1 MKRSVPL
8 VTAVVVASALALA
21 GCAGTAAPEGT
32 SADGKLQ
39 VVTSTNVYGDIV
51 SAIAGDTVDVTAI
64 ISSTSQDPHEYEATA
79 KDQLAVSKAGLLIEN
94 GGGYDSFMDAL
105 VEATGT
111 KAPVI
116 SAVEFSHDWPG
127 NDGHDHSDD
136 HSDAPTDDPTTEAS
150 DVADDHSG
158 HDHIEGFNEH
168 VWYDPHTIEHVAEK
182 IAEELTVLVPSES
195 ATFSQGLADFTAG
208 ISTLEGALDTLS
220 AAHAG
225 EKIFITEPVPL
236 YLTTAAGLENVTPD
250 AFSEAVEEGQDVPPA
265 TLLEATR
272 ILEAGDVRIL
282 IANSQT
288 GGAETTQVIE
298 LAKKQGIPVL
308 EFSEIKPQDQT
319 YLQWMEA
326 NVALLADTL
335 NR

>member
-1 MKRSVPL
+1 
-8 VTAVVVASALALA
+8 
-21 GCAGTAAPEGT
+21 
-32 SADGKLQ
+32 
-39 VVTSTNVYGDIV
+39 
-51 SAIAGDTVDVTAI
+51 
-64 ISSTSQDPHEYEATA
+64 
-79 KDQLAVSKAGLLIEN
+79 
-94 GGGYDSFMDAL
+94 
-105 VEATGT
+105 
-111 KAPVI
+111 
-116 SAVEFSHDWPG
+116 
-127 NDGHDHSDD
+127 
-136 HSDAPTDDPTTEAS
+136 
-150 DVADDHSG
+150 
-158 HDHIEGFNEH
+158 
-168 VWYDPHTIEHVAEK
+168 
-182 IAEELTVLVPSES
+182 
-195 ATFSQGLADFTAG
+195 
-208 ISTLEGALDTLS
+208 
-220 AAHAG
+220 
-225 EKIFITEPVPL
+225 
-236 YLTTAAGLENVTPD
+236 TAAGLENVTPE

>member
-8 VTAVVVASALALA
+8 VTAVVAASALALA

-51 SAIAGDTVDVTAI
+51 SAIAGETVDVTAI

>member
-8 VTAVVVASALALA
+8 VTVLVAASALALA

-39 VVTSTNVYGDIV
+39 VVASTNVYGDIV

-236 YLTTAAGLENVTPD
+236 YLTTAAGLENVTPE

>member
-8 VTAVVVASALALA
+8 VTALVAASALALA

-236 YLTTAAGLENVTPD
+236 YLTTAAGLENVTPE

>member
-8 VTAVVVASALALA
+8 VTVLVAASALALA

-236 YLTTAAGLENVTPD
+236 YLTTAAGLENVTPE

>member
-8 VTAVVVASALALA
+8 VTALVAASALALA

-136 HSDAPTDDPTTEAS
+136 RSDAPTDDPTTEAS

-236 YLTTAAGLENVTPD
+236 YLTTAAGLENVTPE

-326 NVALLADTL
+326 NVSLLADTL

>member
-8 VTAVVVASALALA
+8 VTALVAASALALA
-21 GCAGTAAPEGT
+21 GCAGTAAPGGT

-136 HSDAPTDDPTTEAS
+136 RSDAPTDDPTTEAS

-158 HDHIEGFNEH
+158 HNHIEGFNEH

>member
-8 VTAVVVASALALA
+8 VTAVVAASALALA

-158 HDHIEGFNEH
+158 HNHIEGFNEH

-182 IAEELTVLVPSES
+182 IAEELTELVPSES

-236 YLTTAAGLENVTPD
+236 YLTTAAGLENVTPE

>member
-8 VTAVVVASALALA
+8 VTAVVAASALALA

-94 GGGYDSFMDAL
+94 GGGYDSFIDAL

-236 YLTTAAGLENVTPD
+236 YLTTAAGLENVTPE

>member
-8 VTAVVVASALALA
+8 VTALVAASALALA

>member
-8 VTAVVVASALALA
+8 VTAVVAASALALA

-116 SAVEFSHDWPG
+116 SAVQFSHDWPG

-236 YLTTAAGLENVTPD
+236 YLTTAAGLENVTPE

>member
-8 VTAVVVASALALA
+8 VTAVVAASALALA

-39 VVTSTNVYGDIV
+39 VVASTNVYGDIV

-116 SAVEFSHDWPG
+116 SAVQFSHDWPG

-236 YLTTAAGLENVTPD
+236 YLTAAAGLENVTLE

>member
-8 VTAVVVASALALA
+8 VTALVAASALALA

-127 NDGHDHSDD
+127 NDGHVHSDD

>member
-8 VTAVVVASALALA
+8 VTALVAASALALA

-94 GGGYDSFMDAL
+94 GGGYDSFIDAL

-136 HSDAPTDDPTTEAS
+136 HSDAATDDPTTEAS

-326 NVALLADTL
+326 NVAFLADTL

>member
-8 VTAVVVASALALA
+8 VTAVVAASALALA

-39 VVTSTNVYGDIV
+39 VVASTNVYGDIV

-116 SAVEFSHDWPG
+116 SAVQFSHDWPG

-236 YLTTAAGLENVTPD
+236 YLTTAAGLENVTLE

>member
-8 VTAVVVASALALA
+8 VTALVAASALALA

-158 HDHIEGFNEH
+158 HNHIEGFNEH

-236 YLTTAAGLENVTPD
+236 YLTTAAGLENVTPE

>member
-8 VTAVVVASALALA
+8 VTALVAASALALA

-236 YLTTAAGLENVTPD
+236 YLTTAAGLENVTPE

-326 NVALLADTL
+326 NVAFLADTL

>member
-8 VTAVVVASALALA
+8 VTALVAASALALA

-136 HSDAPTDDPTTEAS
+136 HSDAQTDDPTTEAS

-182 IAEELTVLVPSES
+182 IAEELTELVPSES

-236 YLTTAAGLENVTPD
+236 YLTTAAGLENVTPE